1 VAINGMQD
9 PISPFRFQVSFSEE
23 PLGGSRTSALSSLD
37 GGFAECTG
45 LEATMEPVV
54 IREGGRNYGAAQRVG
69 PVSFATVVLRR
80 GILRSQHLWQWF
92 SMVTQG
98 GASAHRLS
106 LAIVMLDHAGTPAVT
121 WVLRQAMPVKFKT
134 ADLNAKASEVGIE
147 ELHVVHEGLELVS

>member
-1 VAINGMQD
+1 MNSIQD
-9 PISPFRFQVSFSEE
+9 PLSPFRFHITFSED
-23 PLGGSRTSALSSLD
+23 PLGGGASSVLSSLD

-92 SMVTQG
+92 AMVTQE
-98 GASAHRLS
+98 GAAAHRLS
-106 LAIVMLDHAGTPAVT
+106 LSIVMSDHSGIPAVT
-121 WVLRQAMPVKFKT
+121 WVLRHALPVKFKT
-134 ADLNAKASEVGIE
+134 ADLNAKASEIGIE
-147 ELHVVHEGLELVS
+147 ELHVAHEGLEFVT